1 MAVSV
6 RLASCPFFVLKSL
19 KRLLVLGNKTLV
31 NLPVILCNIHY
42 METTFHTGKFFL
54 RERACEQGPQNKA
67 KKAVNLVVKD
77 KRETCKNETVYTMLV
92 HVIMK

>member
-1 MAVSV
+1 
-6 RLASCPFFVLKSL
+6 
-19 KRLLVLGNKTLV
+19 
-31 NLPVILCNIHY
+31 

-67 KKAVNLVVKD
+67 KKALNLVVKD